1 MGTRTCIS
9 HKYDADTVGPGTKIE
24 NDYTDP
30 DS

>member
-9 HKYDADTVGPGTKIE
+9 HKYDAVIVGPGTKIK

-30 DS
+30 ES